1 MSVMILKGTVTS
13 IVDAEKS
20 SITATPDDRHGTFTG
35 TLLFTP
41 HNIEVEDKVIIL
53 IPANIAITN
62 AYFIPLSDKTE
73 HGLSK
78 IKLHFTPESTVDITE
93 NDINIKHKE
102 ALIHMTE
109 ERLEISYKQNTF
121 IKFTEDKA
129 DYESEEINIVAKQ
142 KIYVPGIPDSS
153 NTQPKG
159 GFSRI
164 PFCPFTGVIHTTDT
178 MNGSP

>member
-13 IVDAEKS
+13 IVDTEKRI
-20 SITATPDDRHGTFTG
+20 ITATSDYGHGTFTG

-73 HGLSK
+73 HGLDK
-78 IKLHFTPESTVDITE
+78 IKLHFTPESTIDITE
-93 NDINIKHKE
+93 NDINIKHKD

-109 ERLEISYKQNTF
+109 DGIEISYKQNTF
-121 IKFTEDKA
+121 IKFTEDRA
-129 DYESEEINIVAKQ
+129 DYESKEINIVAGQ
-142 KIYVPGIPDSS
+142 KIYVPGLPDTS
-153 NTQPKG
+153 NAQPKG

-164 PFCPFTGVIHTTDT
+164 PYCPFTGVVHTTDT
-178 MNGSP
+178 MNNTT

>member
-1 MSVMILKGTVTS
+1 MSIMILKGTVTS
-13 IVDAEKS
+13 IVDAEKRI
-20 SITATPDDRHGTFTG
+20 ITATSDYGHGTFTG

-53 IPANIAITN
+53 IPGNIAITN

-73 HGLSK
+73 HGLDK
-78 IKLHFTPESTVDITE
+78 IKLHFTPESTIDITE
-93 NDINIKHKE
+93 KDINIRHKD

-109 ERLEISYKQNTF
+109 EGIEISYKQNTF
-121 IKFTEDKA
+121 IKFKEDRA
-129 DYESEEINIVAKQ
+129 DYESKEINIVAGQ
-142 KIYVPGIPDSS
+142 KIYVPGTPDSS

-178 MNGSP
+178 MNNVS

>member
-1 MSVMILKGTVTS
+1 MSVMILKGTVNS
-13 IVDAEKS
+13 IVDAEKRI
-20 SITATPDDRHGTFTG
+20 ITATSDYGHGTFTG

-73 HGLSK
+73 HGLNK
-78 IKLHFTPESTVDITE
+78 IKLHFTPESTIDITE
-93 NDINIKHKE
+93 NDISIKHKD
-102 ALIHMTE
+102 ALIQMTE
-109 ERLEISYKQNTF
+109 DGIEISYKQNTF

-129 DYESEEINIVAKQ
+129 DYESKEINIVAGQ
-142 KIYVPGIPDSS
+142 KIYVPGTPDSS

-178 MNGSP
+178 MNNVS

>member
-13 IVDAEKS
+13 IVDTDKRI
-20 SITATPDDRHGTFTG
+20 ITATSDYGHGTFTG
-35 TLLFTP
+35 PLLFTP

-62 AYFIPLSDKTE
+62 VYFIPLSDKTE

-78 IKLHFTPESTVDITE
+78 IKLHFTPESTIDITE
-93 NDINIKHKE
+93 NDINIKHKY
-102 ALIHMTE
+102 ALIHMNE
-109 ERLEISYKQNTF
+109 DGIEMSYKQNTF

-129 DYESEEINIVAKQ
+129 DYESKEINIVAGQ
-142 KIYVPGIPDSS
+142 KIYVPGLPDTS
-153 NTQPKG
+153 NAEPKG

-164 PFCPFTGVIHTTDT
+164 PFCPFTGVVHTTDT
-178 MNGSP
+178 MNNTS